1 MQYQKLL
8 LMCLGLLWAAGLS
21 AQPNP
26 TFGKGQGRQYLLKL
40 DDAQL
45 DVGLRLT
52 SVFAL
57 DDRAPL
63 SANPHFQAMWNL
75 VRLGASLESI
85 LQGTNEPLND
95 INMNKEFGKNGYNK
109 TVLCFFARYSFGE
122 SSDVKLQRQF
132 FELVLGP
139 GYFRQGRGGMH
150 LHLDYGYNIALTN
163 YGAGVRSIDR
173 AIDYEIFLGA
183 RIGFDWSFQRSEN
196 ESGFFAHLNS
206 EIRRIAD
213 ENEFTASQLIMLGD
227 LLESSRILLPE
238 SVGGRAFHIG
248 PTLGVRFSKGI
259 MANTRLFASATGFY
273 DAMDLAKGR
282 SGQENRRS
290 QHSVLAM
297 LGLSFTIGGEGRGVV
312 SSFF

>member
-1 MQYQKLL
+1 MYHIKLL
-8 LMCLGLLWAAGLS
+8 FFGIGIFLAGALC
-21 AQPNP
+21 AQPSP
-26 TFGKGQGRQYLLKL
+26 TFGKAQKQQYLLSL

-45 DVGLRLT
+45 DIGLRLT

-75 VRLGASLESI
+75 VKLGANLEAM

-95 INMNKEFGKNGYNK
+95 LNMNKAFGKNGYNK
-109 TVLCFFARYSFGE
+109 TVFCFFARYGFGE

-132 FELVLGP
+132 LEFVLGP

-163 YGAGVRSIDR
+163 YGAGVNSIDR
-173 AIDYEIFLGA
+173 AFDYEVFLGA
-183 RIGFDWSFQRSEN
+183 RAGFDWSFQRSEN
-196 ESGFFAHLNS
+196 ESGFFSHLND

-248 PTLGVRFSKGI
+248 PTVGLRLSKGI
-259 MANTRLFASATGFY
+259 MTNTRLFASATGFY
-273 DAMDLAKGR
+273 DLMDLAKGQ
-282 SGQENRRS
+282 SGMENRRS
-290 QHSVLAM
+290 QHSVLVM
-297 LGLSFTIGGEGRGVV
+297 LGLSFTIGGEGRRAT
-312 SSFF
+312 SFF